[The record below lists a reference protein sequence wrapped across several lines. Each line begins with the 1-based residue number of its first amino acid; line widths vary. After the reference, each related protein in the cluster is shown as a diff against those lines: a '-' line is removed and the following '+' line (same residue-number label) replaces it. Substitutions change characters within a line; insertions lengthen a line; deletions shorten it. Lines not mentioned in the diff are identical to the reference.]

1 MDAARPVWRGAVPRA
16 WAERG
21 RMGCVQALRRAVYPP
36 RRGAVGALVRE
47 GAAWEGAAWEE
58 VAWEGVEGGVVG
70 AARPGTAPACQRST
84 ICSSRQKI
92 WANSNRIRPWW
103 RGATIPG
110 RKGAPS
116 GRRSSVL
123 GDAAFIE
130 FGWKESLP
138 KTWQNGRFLRHGEGR
153 TAPPGVVGEDRGF
166 LIRGGP
172 EG

>member
-21 RMGCVQALRRAVYPP
+21 RMGCVPALRRAVYPP

-47 GAAWEGAAWEE
+47 GAAWEEVAWEE

-92 WANSNRIRPWW
+92 WANSNRIAASNTANSRP
-103 RGATIPG
+103 RAASASAGVA
-110 RKGAPS
+110 
-116 GRRSSVL
+116 RRSRANSSASA
-123 GDAAFIE
+123 GA
-130 FGWKESLP
+130 
-138 KTWQNGRFLRHGEGR
+138 
-153 TAPPGVVGEDRGF
+153 GVDGVAVIGILCLDYT
-166 LIRGGP
+166 GGAR
-172 EG
+172 